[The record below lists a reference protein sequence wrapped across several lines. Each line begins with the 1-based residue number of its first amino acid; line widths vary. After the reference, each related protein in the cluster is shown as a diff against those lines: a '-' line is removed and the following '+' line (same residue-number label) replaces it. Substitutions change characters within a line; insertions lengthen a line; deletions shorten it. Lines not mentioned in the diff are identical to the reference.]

1 MHVVKAE
8 LGQSEVSRK
17 SAGGLHEPLALVTE
31 PKEIGM
37 STQESASESASLRGP
52 LARLKIRMPVL
63 EEKLGAT
70 LWFRTSASL
79 PSRIA
84 VIGNYLPRQCGI
96 ATFTTDLCDAI
107 AAEYGTTQLLAVPVN
122 DPESRYSYPARV
134 RFELL
139 EGDPSSYE
147 NAADFLNFSNVDLVS
162 LQHEYGIYG
171 GPAGS
176 HILRLLRRLKMP
188 VVTTLHTVL
197 REPDANQRIVMDEI
211 AALSDRLIVMSE
223 HSSRFLQ
230 EVYRVPEEKI
240 DLIPHGVPDLP
251 FGDPNYYKDSSGT
264 EGKAVLL
271 TFGLLSPNK
280 GIESVIE
287 ALPRIVAEHPE
298 AVYVIAG
305 ATHPHIRRREGD
317 QYRLK
322 LQALARKLGVE
333 RNVIFHNRFVS
344 PEEMAQFVGSADI
357 YITPYRYEAQA
368 VSGTLAYALG
378 AGKAIISTPY
388 WHATELLNEGRGVL
402 VPFEDSNAIATA
414 AIELLNNEA
423 ARHAMRKRAYLYA
436 RDMVWNKVAKSYMN
450 AFVRARSDRMRT
462 PRIAFSDLNAER
474 TLDRLPSIN
483 LDHLSR
489 MTDHTGL
496 LQHAVFSVPNY
507 REGYTTDDN
516 ARALIVA
523 IQMEQLGMTAVSES
537 ARLASRYLAFLWHAF
552 NPATGRFRNFL
563 SYERQWHED
572 VGSEDSHGRALWGL
586 GVVLG
591 RSMSPGLRGTAG
603 RLFESAV
610 PAIRTFTSP
619 RAWAFAT
626 LGLQEYLDCFPGD
639 RAALQTRDE
648 LAHRLLDV
656 YTSIHSPGWH
666 WFEDGLAYSNARLP
680 QALIVCASRT
690 SDKAMLAAGL
700 ESLDWL
706 VTTQR
711 CETKGHFVPIGSQ
724 GFYRKGSEKARFDQ
738 QPVEAGA
745 VVSACLQAFR
755 ATGDDRWLKDAWSA
769 FNWFLG
775 DNDLQIVLYDSS
787 TGGCRD
793 GLHPDR
799 ANENQGAES
808 TLAFLMA
815 LLEMRLLEDAEIP
828 KTKHEVL
835 AVSGGFDSSRNPSEI
850 Q

>member
-1 MHVVKAE
+1 MSSQE
-8 LGQSEVSRK
+8 NTSFGTLP
-17 SAGGLHEPLALVTE
+17 AGFKIRTPAFKDKLA
-31 PKEIGM
+31 
-37 STQESASESASLRGP
+37 ASLR
-52 LARLKIRMPVL
+52 LRS
-63 EEKLGAT
+63 
-70 LWFRTSASL
+70 SASL

-96 ATFTTDLCDAI
+96 ATFTTDLCNAI
-107 AAEYGTTQLLAVPVN
+107 GTEYGTAQLLAVPVN
-122 DPESRYSYPARV
+122 DPGSEYSYPPRV
-134 RFELL
+134 RIELM

-147 NAADFLNFSNVDLVS
+147 DAADFLNFSNVDLVS
-162 LQHEYGIYG
+162 LQHEYGIFG

-176 HILRLLRRLKMP
+176 HILRLMRRLKMP

-197 REPDANQRIVMDEI
+197 RQPDANQRVVMDEI

-230 EVYRVPEEKI
+230 EVFGVPEEKI
-240 DLIPHGVPDLP
+240 DLIPHGVPDLA
-251 FGDPNYYKDSSGT
+251 FGDPNYHKDFSGT

-280 GIESVIE
+280 GIENVIE
-287 ALPRIVAEHPE
+287 ALPCIVAKHPE

-305 ATHPHIRRREGD
+305 ATHPHVRRREGD
-317 QYRLK
+317 QYRLQ
-322 LQALARKLGVE
+322 LQALARKRGVE
-333 RNVIFHNRFVS
+333 RNVIFHNRFVT
-344 PEEMAQFVGSADI
+344 PEEMAQFVGAADI
-357 YITPYRYEAQA
+357 YITPYRHEEQA

-388 WHATELLNEGRGVL
+388 WHATELLNDNRGVL
-402 VPFEDSNAIATA
+402 VPFENPGAIADA
-414 AIELLNNEA
+414 AIELLDNEVS
-423 ARHAMRKRAYLYA
+423 RHSMRKRAYLYA
-436 RDMVWNKVAKSYMN
+436 RDMVWNKVAQSYMST
-450 AFVRARSDRMRT
+450 FVRARSDRMQT

-474 TLDRLPSIN
+474 TLDRLPSIK
-483 LDHLSR
+483 LDHLYR

-507 REGYTTDDN
+507 REGYATDDN

-523 IQMEQLGMTAVSES
+523 VLMEQLGMTAPSES
-537 ARLASRYLAFLWHAF
+537 AKLASCYLAFLWHAF

-563 SYERQWHED
+563 SYERQWLEAE
-572 VGSEDSHGRALWGL
+572 GSEDSHGRALWGL
-586 GVVLG
+586 GMVLG
-591 RSMSPGLRGTAG
+591 RSKSSGLRGTAG
-603 RLFESAV
+603 RLFESAL
-610 PAIRTFTSP
+610 PAIRTFSSP
-619 RAWAFAT
+619 RAWAFAA
-626 LGLQEYLDCFPGD
+626 LGLQEYLAYFPGD
-639 RAALQTRDE
+639 RAALQMRDE
-648 LAHRLLDV
+648 MAQRLLDI
-656 YTSIHSPGWH
+656 YTSSRSPGWN
-666 WFEDGLAYSNARLP
+666 WFEDVLAYSNARLP
-680 QALIVCASRT
+680 QALIACASRT
-690 SDKAMLAAGL
+690 GDKVMLTAGL
-700 ESLDWL
+700 ESLEWFISL
-706 VTTQR
+706 QR

-724 GFYRKGSEKARFDQ
+724 GFYRKGGEKARFDQ

-745 VVSACLQAFR
+745 VVSACLQAFA
-755 ATGDDRWLKDAWSA
+755 ATQDDRWLKEAWSA

-815 LLEMRLLEDAEIP
+815 LLEMRLLEDAEMA
-828 KTKHEVL
+828 KTKHDVL
-835 AVSGGFDSSRNPSEI
+835 AGFISSRILSEI